1 MMAMNIAGS
10 IFGSHYA
17 LRHGNTFI
25 RKVFVGVVAALIL
38 KTVFDALRYF
48 GVIA

>member
-1 MMAMNIAGS
+1 M
-10 IFGSHYA
+10 
-17 LRHGNTFI
+17 RHGNTFI

-48 GVIA
+48 EVIA

>member
-1 MMAMNIAGS
+1 MNIAGS

-25 RKVFVGVVAALIL
+25 RKVFVGVVVALIL

-48 GVIA
+48 EVIA